1 MCGIEEKLL
10 FSFENADLLCACMLC
25 LVNLVISKVPITI
38 LILENDANTDNFFKT
53 FFCARSVPCR
63 NKKIYN

>member
-53 FFCARSVPCR
+53 FF
-63 NKKIYN
+63 